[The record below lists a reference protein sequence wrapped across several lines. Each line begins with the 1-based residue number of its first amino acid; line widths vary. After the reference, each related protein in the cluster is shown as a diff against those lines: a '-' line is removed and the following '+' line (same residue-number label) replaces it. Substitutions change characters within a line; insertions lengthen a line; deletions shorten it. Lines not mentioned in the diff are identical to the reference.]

1 MDSLYRLRHLDLD
14 DKMCHQVSLDVLE
27 HVYPRACIA
36 EQLSLH
42 QAWGERERIL
52 NMVLVIHLLLAAALW
67 TRLALPRV
75 LERLA
80 RPLHLLGLPVLLM
93 QVRGSAIS
101 YRRQQLG
108 VAPLQGLFARCCQ
121 PLCTPE
127 TPGAYRFG
135 KRLMALDGTMQDMPD
150 TPANAAAFARPSNQ
164 YGPGPFPQLRLL
176 ALSEC
181 GSHAIVDATI
191 SDSTQAERRLA
202 EQLVPSLTS
211 DMFLLHD
218 AQFTGLRFWQAV
230 RARGAQVMGPL
241 PSHHLPTY
249 LRQLSDG
256 SYLAV
261 YTPSSQQARE
271 GIKPLVVRVIE
282 YRITDVR
289 LGEPEQRYRLATT
302 WLNPRTAPA
311 LALIECYHERW
322 EVEVVMDEIKTHQ
335 RLQQPVLRSRT
346 PDGVRQEIYALLLAH
361 YAVRAMMYEAATQA
375 AVDPDRLSFTDA
387 VFVLSETTRELAQVH
402 PAQQEAIRQEMYARL
417 TAQLLPPR
425 RLRTNPRVLK
435 KLYRKY
441 PRKPQ
446 NMPPVPPFDP
456 TARFLDFVVLLI

>member
-1 MDSLYRLRHLDLD
+1 MAYSLRQLALD
-14 DKMCHQVSLDVLE
+14 DKMCQQVNLAVFRTI
-27 HVYPRACIA
+27 YPHESIC

-42 QAWGERERIL
+42 QAWEERERVL
-52 NMVLVIHLLLAAALW
+52 NMVVVIHLLLAAALW

-80 RPLHLLGLPVLLM
+80 RPFHVLGFPLSVM

-108 VAPLQGLFARCCQ
+108 VAPLQGLFARCCR
-121 PLCTPE
+121 PLCTPQ

-135 KRLMALDGTMQDMPD
+135 KRLMALDGTMQDVPD
-150 TPANAAAFARPSNQ
+150 TPANATAFARPGNQ
-164 YGPGPFPQLRLL
+164 YGPGPFPQIRLL
-176 ALSEC
+176 VLSEC
-181 GSHAIVDATI
+181 GSHAIVAATI
-191 SDSTQAERRLA
+191 SDQTQAERRLA
-202 EQLVPSLTS
+202 EQLLPWLSR

-218 AQFTGLRFWQAV
+218 AQFTGLRFWHGV

-271 GIKPLVVRVIE
+271 GIKPLLVRVIE
-282 YRITDVR
+282 YRITDAR

-311 LALIECYHERW
+311 LDLIACYHERW
-322 EVEVVMDEIKTHQ
+322 EVEVVIDEIKTHQ

-361 YAVRAMMYEAATQA
+361 YAVRALMYQAATQA
-375 AVDPDRLSFTDA
+375 GVDPDRLSFTDA
-387 VFVLSETTRELAQVH
+387 VFVLAETTRELAQVH
-402 PAQQEAIRQEMYARL
+402 PTQQEAIRQEMAARL
-417 TAQLLPPR
+417 TAHLLPPR
-425 RLRTNPRVLK
+425 RLRANPRVLK

-441 PRKPQ
+441 KRKLQ
-446 NMPPVPPFDP
+446 GMPPVPPFAPD
-456 TARFLDFVVLLI
+456 AHFLDFVVLLI